1 MIWWKTLVI
10 TYQPKDYFSNDSH
23 NLSLYLHNGATANKY
38 IQLFLVATLSK
49 SLKPRYTRGD
59 SVSKKKIQSDVFLIP
74 VRNQEVD
81 FEFMETFIRAVE
93 KLVIKDLIQR
103 SDKKMS
109 VYNKVVK
116 W

>member
-1 MIWWKTLVI
+1 M
-10 TYQPKDYFSNDSH
+10 
-23 NLSLYLHNGATANKY
+23 HNGATANKY

-59 SVSKKKIQSDVFLIP
+59 FVSKKKIQSDVFLIP

-116 W
+116 